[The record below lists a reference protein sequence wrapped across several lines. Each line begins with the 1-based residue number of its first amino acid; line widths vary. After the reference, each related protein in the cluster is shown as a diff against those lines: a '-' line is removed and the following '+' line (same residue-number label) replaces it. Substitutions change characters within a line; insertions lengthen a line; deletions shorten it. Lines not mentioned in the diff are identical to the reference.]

1 MKNQDNKNEDIYYDY
16 WETPVRNS
24 RIYLLTTLQDSRHV
38 RFFFAVRFIKEDD
51 EDKIEKYELTI
62 PTGDSYKITEE
73 NQGWKTNEY
82 FFDGKG
88 PKGAGLQKS
97 RTFKFW
103 NTPYAKDTYC
113 SGLVLADHEK
123 NPEHVFEYVII
134 GQDEWVEFF
143 TQSEPKWTRLEEGTK
158 IADLIAGYLKE
169 WGPDEE

>member
-1 MKNQDNKNEDIYYDY
+1 MKNQNNTNEDIFYDY
-16 WETPVRNS
+16 WETPVKDS

-38 RFFFAVRFIKEDD
+38 RFFFAVRFKEGD

-88 PKGAGLQKS
+88 PKGNELQRS
-97 RTFKFW
+97 RTFKVW
-103 NTPYAKDTYC
+103 NTPYAKETYC
-113 SGLVLADHEK
+113 SGLIVAENNP
-123 NPEHVFEYVII
+123 NPEHIFEYVII

-143 TQSEPKWTRLEEGTK
+143 TRSEPEWTRLGKGTK
-158 IADLIAGYLKE
+158 IVDLITGYLKE
-169 WGPDEE
+169 WGPDED